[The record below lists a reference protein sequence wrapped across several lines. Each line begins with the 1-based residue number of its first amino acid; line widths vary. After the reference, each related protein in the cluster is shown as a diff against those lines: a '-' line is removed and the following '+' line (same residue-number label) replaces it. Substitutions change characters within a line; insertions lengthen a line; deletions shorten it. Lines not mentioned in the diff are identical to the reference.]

1 MNRRYKIILIV
12 LIAMLLILAIPVR
25 VECGV
30 IGYACA
36 TGPDP
41 SGTYYT
47 YYEIK
52 PLGITAIETIIHQDL
67 GLYYSSGNQAHSV
80 QQP

>member
-1 MNRRYKIILIV
+1 MNRRYKIIWII
-12 LIAMLLILAIPVR
+12 LIAVLLILAIPVR

-30 IGYACA
+30 TGYACA
-36 TGPDP
+36 TAPDS

-52 PLGITAIETIIHQDL
+52 PLGITAIETVIHQDL
-67 GLYYSSGNQAHSV
+67 GLYYSSGNQAHSTH
-80 QQP
+80 

>member
-1 MNRRYKIILIV
+1 MNRRFKIIWVVLIV
-12 LIAMLLILAIPVR
+12 VFLILAIPVR